1 MKSKLFAVMF
11 FWTSLV
17 VANQALAQPS
27 IELDPDTDTLDGA
40 GSISVDI
47 NITGLTGTGP
57 FVGGYDLDFEYD
69 SSIFSGVMATPGAS
83 LGAPADS
90 LFGTTDFSF
99 STFGILNLFEVSFVF
114 DLEPLQG
121 GLTEFT
127 LATIDLFRADPS
139 SGTGT
144 TAFSTS
150 IFSVSDDLG
159 GSLSIASNPGAEIT
173 LTDGAASVP
182 APATALLLLGALFG
196 MGLRSRRA
204 R

>member
-40 GSISVDI
+40 GSLSVDV
-47 NITGLTGTGP
+47 NITGLSGAGP

-69 SSIFSGVMATPGAS
+69 SSIFSGVTATPGSS
-83 LGAPADS
+83 LGAPDDS
-90 LFGTTDFSF
+90 SFFATDVSAG
-99 STFGILNLFEVSFVF
+99 SGILNLFEISFIF
-114 DLEPLQG
+114 DLIPLQG
-121 GLTEFT
+121 GLTDFT

-150 IFSVSDDLG
+150 INAVSDELG
-159 GSLSIASNPGAEIT
+159 GAIAIASNPGAEIT

-182 APATALLLLGALFG
+182 APATALLMMGALLG
-196 MGLRSRRA
+196 MGLRSRRS